1 MEKSVKQLRVT
12 TAAVL
17 GRPDHTDIRL
27 MYGRSGEI
35 GTVRLHTDDFAD
47 FLESLRTGF
56 PTVAVTQSPVRKY
69 QEED

>member
-17 GRPDHTDIRL
+17 GRPDQTDIRL

-47 FLESLRTGF
+47 FLESLRTSF
-56 PTVAVTQSPVRKY
+56 PNMVVTQSPVRKR
-69 QEED
+69 EED

>member
-47 FLESLRTGF
+47 R
-56 PTVAVTQSPVRKY
+56 AVF
-69 QEED
+69 DLA